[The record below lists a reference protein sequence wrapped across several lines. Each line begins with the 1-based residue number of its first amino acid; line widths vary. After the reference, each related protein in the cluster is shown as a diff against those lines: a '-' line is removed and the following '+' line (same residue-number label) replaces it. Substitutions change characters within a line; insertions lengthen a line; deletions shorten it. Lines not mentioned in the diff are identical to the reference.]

1 MYLFSGDS
9 GDIKMLQKSK
19 WNMDLPTRGGRAG
32 TEQLGRKPSIQPGS
46 RARRVPG
53 GVAKCLRESRD
64 QEKQQELKK
73 KITSCQTN
81 WVTFV
86 EELVT
91 EQRWEHIFRGNRKRF
106 GNHGDAAGGGKG
118 RLDLLAGLGS

>member
-73 KITSCQTN
+73 KN
-81 WVTFV
+81 
-86 EELVT
+86 
-91 EQRWEHIFRGNRKRF
+91 HILPNKLGHIRG
-106 GNHGDAAGGGKG
+106 GVSH
-118 RLDLLAGLGS
+118 